1 MSNDFLDNVYGTT
14 FITLVF
20 IFVHS
25 CTIATQQLGSLYH
38 SKKNKL
44 MSILQSLFC
53 IYSTHAPKQR
63 THTVHIMSV
72 SIIVISCT
80 LIVKNFEHFFWSQVT
95 IKFDKSDVITTTS
108 LTIIKYVF
116 VHIIINGLRLKS
128 LFCIYS
134 IHPS

>member
-1 MSNDFLDNVYGTT
+1 MLNTNHKFMQPVFQFNLFNKCNLFLDNIYWS

-44 MSILQSLFC
+44 TSILQSLFC

-80 LIVKNFEHFFWSQVT
+80 LIVKQFEHFFWSQVT

-108 LTIIKYVF
+108 LTIT
-116 VHIIINGLRLKS
+116 KS
-128 LFCIYS
+128 LS
-134 IHPS
+134 ILL